1 MTARSTFDC
10 IVVGGGP
17 AGLAAAAALASK
29 GIDVAMTDAAAQGP
43 EPQSEHAGGG
53 ALDMPTETRTA
64 ALFPPAIA
72 MLQRLGAWDAAAPL
86 CAPLAGIRI
95 IDATG
100 QLLRAPAVL
109 FKASDIGRGD
119 LGFNVPNAG
128 LAAALLAAVRA
139 LGVTILADGKVL
151 STREDDQFRALEL
164 SGRRTVRAR
173 LVVAAD
179 GRHSTLREAAGISTS
194 RWTYDQAALATRFS
208 HSRGHSGISTELHG
222 PEGPCTTVPL
232 GERVSSLVWM
242 DKPDVIAHLAAVPAD
257 DFLGRLGQR
266 LDGLLGTLS
275 DLGPRR
281 VFPLAGLVAQTM
293 GQGRIAL
300 VGESA
305 HAMPPIGAQGLNL
318 GLSDAAT
325 LADLVAEQARLGS
338 DIGSAILLAAY
349 DRARSTD
356 VHRRVNA
363 VDLLNRSVR
372 PSLWPLGLAR
382 GAGLHVLA
390 AMPALRRR
398 LMHEG
403 LFPPPPIPSL
413 MATSDHAG
421 IPGIAA
427 PARHPAT

>member
-29 GIDVAMTDAAAQGP
+29 GIDVALTAPAAPPP
-43 EPQSEHAGGG
+43 EPESEDAGSG
-53 ALDMPTETRTA
+53 ALERPTETRTA
-64 ALFPPAIA
+64 ALFPPAIV
-72 MLQRLGAWDAAAPL
+72 MLQRLGAWDAVAPL
-86 CAPLAGIRI
+86 SAPLAGIRI

-100 QLLRAPAVL
+100 QLLRAPEVL
-109 FKASDIGRGD
+109 FRASDIGRGD

-128 LAAALLAAVRA
+128 LAAALEKAVRA
-139 LGVTILADGKVL
+139 LGVSLLADGKVL
-151 STREDDQFRALEL
+151 STCEDDKFRSLEL
-164 SGRRTVRAR
+164 AGGRTVRAR

-179 GRHSTLREAAGISTS
+179 GRNSMLREAAGISTS
-194 RWTYDQAALATRFS
+194 RWAYDQAALATRFS
-208 HSRGHSGISTELHG
+208 HSRRHSGISTELHG

-242 DKPDVIAHLAAVPAD
+242 DKPDVIAHLAAAPAD
-257 DFLGRLGQR
+257 ELLRLLGQR
-266 LDGLLGTLS
+266 LGGLLGTLS
-275 DLGPRR
+275 DLGARS

-293 GQGRIAL
+293 GQARIAL

-325 LADLVAEQARLGS
+325 LADLVAENSRLGT
-338 DIGSAILLAAY
+338 DIGSANLLAAY
-349 DRARSTD
+349 DAARSSD

-403 LFPPPPIPSL
+403 LFPPPPVPSL
-413 MATSDHAG
+413 MAMSADDGSAG
-421 IPGIAA
+421 VAA